1 MEQSPK
7 MGVLE
12 GTVGKGLLK
21 YLKGYDWEFPS
32 ENQQGYLGG
41 KEQDK
46 TDASRR

>member
-21 YLKGYDWEFPS
+21 YPKDYDWEFSS
-32 ENQQGYLGG
+32 ENQQRDLGRKG
-41 KEQDK
+41 
-46 TDASRR
+46 AR